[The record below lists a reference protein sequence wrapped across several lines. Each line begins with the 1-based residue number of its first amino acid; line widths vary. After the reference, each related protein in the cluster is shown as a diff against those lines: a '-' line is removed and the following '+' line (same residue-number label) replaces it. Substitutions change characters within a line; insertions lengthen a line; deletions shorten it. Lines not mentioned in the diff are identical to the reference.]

1 MKIVKILVWFLLL
14 VLLTFNVYSF
24 VMIKVLG
31 NELAV
36 IGGKALVEVISGSM
50 EPTIK
55 VGDMIIIDTEA
66 QDFKEKDIITFK
78 DEAGSF
84 VTHRIMEVKEEGF
97 VTKGDNNDSLDRDL
111 VREENIVGRY
121 CFKIAGL
128 GIFISALKNPITFV
142 IIMLIGVILCF
153 LSSTDKDGKPV
164 DVDDDYLEFL
174 DYKNQKKKNHSERNE
189 EESTDNLEEKVK
201 EEKSSI
207 KSSKSSTSPKKS
219 GTSKSSEETI
229 TVSTTKKNTSSKSS
243 KTDSKVED
251 KSTKK
256 SSTSTNKKTN
266 DSSTTKKNSSSK
278 YSKTDSKVEDK
289 STKKSSTS
297 INKKTNNSSTAKK
310 KSTNNSS
317 SKSRTNTKK

>member
-66 QDFKEKDIITFK
+66 QNFKEKDIITFK

-97 VTKGDNNDSLDRDL
+97 VTKGDNNDSLDKDL

-142 IIMLIGVILCF
+142 IIMLIGIILCF

-174 DYKNQKKKNHSERNE
+174 DYKNKKKKSNSEKIE
-189 EESTDNLEEKVK
+189 KESNDNLEEKVK

-207 KSSKSSTSPKKS
+207 KSSKSSTSPKK
-219 GTSKSSEETI
+219 KSSKET
-229 TVSTTKKNTSSKSS
+229 TKVSTTKKNSSSKSS

-256 SSTSTNKKTN
+256 SSSSTNKKTN
-266 DSSTTKKNSSSK
+266 D
-278 YSKTDSKVEDK
+278 
-289 STKKSSTS
+289 
-297 INKKTNNSSTAKK
+297 SSTAKK

>member
-66 QDFKEKDIITFK
+66 QNFKEKDIITFK
-78 DEAGSF
+78 DEVGSF

-97 VTKGDNNDSLDRDL
+97 VTKGDNNDSLDSDL

-142 IIMLIGVILCF
+142 IIMLIGIILCF

-174 DYKNQKKKNHSERNE
+174 DYKNQKKKNHSERND
-189 EESTDNLEEKVK
+189 EESTDNLEEKL
-201 EEKSSI
+201 EEDNSSKNNTSLKKKSSTT
-207 KSSKSSTSPKKS
+207 KSSK
-219 GTSKSSEETI
+219 E
-229 TVSTTKKNTSSKSS
+229 TKKVSNSKRNVSSKSS
-243 KTDSKVED
+243 KIDSKVEV

-256 SSTSTNKKTN
+256 TSTNT
-266 DSSTTKKNSSSK
+266 
-278 YSKTDSKVEDK
+278 
-289 STKKSSTS
+289 
-297 INKKTNNSSTAKK
+297 NKKTNNSSTTKK
-310 KSTNNSS
+310 KSTSSSS
-317 SKSRTNTKK
+317 SKSRANTKK